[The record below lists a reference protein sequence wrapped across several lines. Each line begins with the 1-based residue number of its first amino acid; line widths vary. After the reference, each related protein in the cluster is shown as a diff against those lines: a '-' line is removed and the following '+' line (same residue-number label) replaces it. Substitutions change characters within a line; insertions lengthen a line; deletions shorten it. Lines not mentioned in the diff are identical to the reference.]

1 MKYRRSV
8 IPAAVILFA
17 STLQAVY
24 AGGNSW
30 KMAILFEPSPVQV
43 EREQAQRV
51 MIYRGMKDTDIDR
64 AMDEQFDRIE
74 TMMFTGTIVTDDTG
88 QPLRDPT
95 TGDIVSNNLA
105 EEVNANTADIDQLTT
120 QVDDI
125 EDDIDWEQP

>member
-1 MKYRRSV
+1 MKPRRSV

-17 STLQAVY
+17 STLQTAY
-24 AGGNSW
+24 ADGNSW
-30 KMAILFEPSPVQV
+30 KMANLFEPGPAQV

-51 MIYRGMKDTDIDR
+51 TIYHGMKGTDINR

>member
-1 MKYRRSV
+1 MKSRRSV
-8 IPAAVILFA
+8 IPTAVILFA
-17 STLQAVY
+17 STLQAAY
-24 AGGNSW
+24 ADGNSW
-30 KMAILFEPSPVQV
+30 HMANLFEPSPAQV
-43 EREQAQRV
+43 KREQAQRV
-51 MIYRGMKDTDIDR
+51 MIYHGMKDTDIDR

-74 TMMFTGTIVTDDTG
+74 AMMFTGTIVTDDKG